1 MYRVE
6 GYAFETKEQ
15 AQIAK
20 KEEQDVR
27 YIRSRTKMD
36 NPDAVLN
43 LYNKLVLKEMFV
55 TPVGTDFLRE
65 LQEYLFTIPYIKNE
79 DILPIPIY
87 GESAEG
93 THTKDYRKPF
103 FVSTFFAVVFAVAI
117 VGIFIVMWVSADNV
131 NIINYENAVIDRY
144 ESWEQELSEKEAQL
158 EEREKELERR
168 EAQN

>member
-15 AQIAK
+15 AQIAR
-20 KEEQDVR
+20 KEGQDVR

-55 TPVGTDFLRE
+55 TPVGMDFLRE
-65 LQEYLFTIPYIKNE
+65 LQEYLLTIPYIKNE
-79 DILPIPIY
+79 DILPIPVY
-87 GESAEG
+87 GEKAEEEEK
-93 THTKDYRKPF
+93 KDYRRPF
-103 FVSTFFAVVFAVAI
+103 YISTFLAVVFAVTI
-117 VGIFIVMWVSADNV
+117 VGIFVVMWMSADNV